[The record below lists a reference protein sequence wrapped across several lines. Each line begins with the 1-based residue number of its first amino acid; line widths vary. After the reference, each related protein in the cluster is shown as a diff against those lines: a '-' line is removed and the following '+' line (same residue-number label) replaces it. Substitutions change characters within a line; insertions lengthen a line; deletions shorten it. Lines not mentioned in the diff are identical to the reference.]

1 MFPCVG
7 VIFKIKI
14 SKMKS
19 FGQLLTN
26 SYGFLSQLSQHS
38 QMLEQVNHKFQD
50 SLPIPLN
57 QYCHVANLREQTL
70 IVHTDSSLWATR
82 LRLIIPDLKQLWQQN
97 QSMPA
102 INQVIVQ
109 VRPPV

>member
-1 MFPCVG
+1 
-7 VIFKIKI
+7 
-14 SKMKS
+14 MKS
-19 FGQLLTN
+19 FGQLLAN
-26 SYGFLSQLSQHS
+26 SYGFLCQLSQHS
-38 QMLEQVNHKFQD
+38 QMLEQVEKRFQD

-57 QYCHVANLREQTL
+57 QHCHVANLREQTL

-82 LRLIIPDLKQLWQQN
+82 LRLIIPELLPLWRQN
-97 QSMPA
+97 QSMPT

>member
-1 MFPCVG
+1 
-7 VIFKIKI
+7 
-14 SKMKS
+14 MKS
-19 FGQLLTN
+19 FGQLLAN
-26 SYGFLSQLSQHS
+26 SYGFLCQLSQHS
-38 QMLEQVNHKFQD
+38 QMLEQVEKRFQD

-57 QYCHVANLREQTL
+57 QHCHVANLRKQTL

-82 LRLIIPDLKQLWQQN
+82 LRLIIPELLPLWRQN
-97 QSMPA
+97 QSMPT